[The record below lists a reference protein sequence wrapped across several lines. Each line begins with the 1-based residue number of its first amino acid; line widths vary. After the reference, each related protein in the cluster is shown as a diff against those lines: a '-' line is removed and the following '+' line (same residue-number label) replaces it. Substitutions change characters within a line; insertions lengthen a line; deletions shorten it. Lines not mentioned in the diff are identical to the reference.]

1 MYVIT
6 GATGNT
12 GNRIATILLQRGKKV
27 RAVARNKNKLSA
39 LAQLGAEAAAGSLE
53 DTKFLKDAFQG
64 ATAVYT
70 LIPPDPT
77 EQRVMDYMDKVGASI
92 TEALLST
99 KVPNVL
105 FLSSVG
111 ADLPSGTGPIAGLH
125 KQEQRLNELDAN
137 VLNLRPTFFMENF
150 LPNIPMI
157 REMGILGSPAKPDLN
172 MAIIATKDIGTFAA
186 ERLDRLD
193 FKGKSWADLLGSRH
207 YTHAEVAKILGS
219 AIGKPDLPYI
229 QFSYDDA
236 RQGMIQSG
244 LSVEMA
250 DLYIEM
256 YRAMN
261 NGYVQF
267 SKRTPENTTSTTME
281 EFAAEVFAPAYKNA

>member
-12 GNRIATILLQRGKKV
+12 GNRIATILLQRSKKA
-27 RAVARNKNKLSA
+27 RAVARNKNKLNA
-39 LAQLGAEAAAGSLE
+39 LGQLGAETVTGSLE
-53 DTKFLKDAFQG
+53 DSKFLTNAFQG
-64 ATAVYT
+64 ATAAYT

-77 EQRVMDYMDKVGASI
+77 EERVMDYMNKVGTSI
-92 TEALLST
+92 TEALLSA
-99 KVPNVL
+99 KVPNVV
-105 FLSSVG
+105 FLSSLG

-150 LPNIPMI
+150 LANIPMI
-157 REMGILGSPAKPDLN
+157 REMGILGSPAKPDLPYP
-172 MAIIATKDIGTFAA
+172 IIATKDIGSYGA

-193 FKGKSWADLLGSRH
+193 FKGKSWADLLGPRD
-207 YTHAEVAKILGS
+207 YTHVEVAKILGS
-219 AIGKPDLPYI
+219 AIGKPDLTYI

-244 LSVEMA
+244 LSTEMA

-261 NGYVQF
+261 NGYIQF
-267 SKRTPENTTSTTME
+267 PKRTAENTTSTTFE
-281 EFAAEVFAPAYKNA
+281 EFATEVFAPAYKNS